1 MGFEGLLGNDQLK
14 ENLISSLSRG
24 HLAHFYLIA
33 GPEGSGKKT
42 LAKLLS
48 AAILCRGAEKPC
60 LNCLACRKVLDGH
73 HPDCITVDDPEK
85 KTVTVKMV
93 REAREDMFI
102 RPNEADH
109 KIYLIPR
116 AQEMRMEAQNALLK
130 VLEEP
135 PSYGVFLL
143 LTDNPDKM
151 LPTIRSRCRELNL
164 QPLSPEILLPE
175 LGKRFPEA
183 QREDLEAAAQRS
195 GGFLGQAISL
205 LDSGEENLPQMQAF
219 VEAFAENDPLALTRL
234 LVPLERWNRDSLSQ
248 LLRAWRELLEEAMI
262 CRSGIKT
269 LSPFS
274 RKLAAQKS
282 SQDLYEAAQVLQ
294 KTETYLGSNVSPA
307 AVCGYLVWALRAG

>member
-1 MGFEGLLGNDQLK
+1 MGFEGLLGNEQLK
-14 ENLISSLSRG
+14 KNLTSSLSRG
-24 HLAHFYLIA
+24 HMAHFYLIA
-33 GPEGSGKKT
+33 GPEGSGKRT
-42 LAKLLS
+42 LARLLS
-48 AAILCRGAEKPC
+48 AAILCRGDQKPC
-60 LNCLACRKVLDGH
+60 LNCIACKKVLDGH

-164 QPLSPEILLPE
+164 QPLSREILLPE
-175 LGKRFPEA
+175 LRTRFPQA
-183 QREDLEAAAQRS
+183 QGDDLEAAMQRS
-195 GGFLGQAISL
+195 GGFLGQAIQL
-205 LDSGEENLPQMQAF
+205 LDGGEENLPQMEAF
-219 VEAFAENDPLALTRL
+219 VKAFSENSSLELTRL
-234 LVPLERWNRDSLSQ
+234 LVPLERWNRDNLAQ
-248 LLRAWRELLEEAMI
+248 LLRCWRELLEEAMI

-269 LSPFS
+269 ISPLS
-274 RKLAAQKS
+274 RKLASCKS
-282 SQDLYEAAQVLQ
+282 GQELYRAAQVLQ
-294 KTETYLGSNVSPA
+294 KTETCLGSNVSPA
-307 AVCGYLVWALRAG
+307 AVCGYLVWALRSA